1 MTRARSLVWL
11 IALVAFVVP
20 SFGAAAASH
29 AVAASMAHGAQMASA
44 ECPDHKPPP
53 EDCPAEGTA
62 KHAAGQCC
70 PMMSCTFAVL
80 PPASAENALALHHI
94 WLATPPRSL
103 TGLTFTQDPPPPRV

>member
-20 SFGAAAASH
+20 SFGTAAASH
-29 AVAASMAHGAQMASA
+29 AMTPSMAHGAQVASS
-44 ECPDHKPPP
+44 ECPDHAPPP

-80 PPASAENALALHHI
+80 PPMTADNRPAPLRA
-94 WLATPPRSL
+94 WLATPARDL

>member
-1 MTRARSLVWL
+1 MTRTRTLVWL

-20 SFGAAAASH
+20 AFGAAAAGH
-29 AVAASMAHGAQMASA
+29 AMTPSMTHGAQMASV
-44 ECPDHKPPP
+44 ECPDHAPPS

-80 PPASAENALALHHI
+80 SLNAAEDALSSIGQPPLAP
-94 WLATPPRSL
+94 ARSL
-103 TGLTFTQDPPPPRV
+103 VGLTFTQDPPPPRV